1 MKKINVMKIIS
12 DYKHSNLPLDMVAKN
27 NKVSTAFVLKTVHY
41 FSVKRIQAIAD
52 CKKLVTEIDDV

>member
-1 MKKINVMKIIS
+1 MNLMKIVS
-12 DYKHSNLPLDMVAKN
+12 DYKHLNLPLDMVAKN